1 MLELKYHLLLAATGC
16 KISNSVQ
23 RTHCK
28 INQNAAR
35 RQNEILTRAIA
46 TSIVTYR
53 VCVFFCTLYRAYA
66 TVQLVAIE
74 NDLMQFRFDINVKCF
89 SEMLTLNENQLYSVR
104 YTD

>member
-53 VCVFFCTLYRAYA
+53 VCVFFLYIVQSIRDG
-66 TVQLVAIE
+66 TVSGNRKRFNAI
-74 NDLMQFRFDINVKCF
+74 
-89 SEMLTLNENQLYSVR
+89 
-104 YTD
+104 